1 MSVIEVDNV
10 SYSYRLGE
18 KECVPALSSVSFFV
32 EEGEFITV
40 VGKNGSGKSTLA
52 KLLNG
57 LLLPSG
63 GTVRVAGNL
72 TSDQDTIFEVR
83 KSAGMVFQNPDN
95 QMVSTIV
102 EDDVAFGPENVGI
115 ESGEIKRR
123 VAWALE
129 TVGMSEYRKHSA
141 SRLSGG
147 QKQRVA
153 IAGVLALMPKILIL
167 DEATSMLDPK
177 GRKEVISVAKKLNRE
192 GITIILITHNMDEVA
207 FSKRVLVLD
216 RGSISFDGTPKKLFL
231 EDRIINSAGLSLPPV
246 AKLAA
251 ALSKGGMSVPQNILF
266 MDELVGEICAQ
277 LK

>member
-18 KECVPALSSVSFFV
+18 KESVPALSSVSFFV
-32 EEGEFITV
+32 EEGEFLTV

-57 LLLPSG
+57 LLLPQS
-63 GTVRVAGNL
+63 GTVKVDGKL
-72 TSDQDTIFEVR
+72 TSDENTIFEVR
-83 KSAGMVFQNPDN
+83 KAAGMVFQNPDN
-95 QMVSTIV
+95 QMVATIV

-115 ESGEIKRR
+115 ESDEIKRR

-129 TVGMSEYRKHSA
+129 TVGMSAYRKHSA

-147 QKQRVA
+147 QKQRIA
-153 IAGVLALMPKILIL
+153 IAGVLALKPKILIL

-177 GRKEVISVAKKLNRE
+177 GRQEVLSVAKKLNDD
-192 GITIILITHNMDEVA
+192 GITVILITHNMDEVA
-207 FSKRVLVLD
+207 HSKRVLVLD
-216 RGSISFDGTPKKLFL
+216 NGSISFDGTPKKLFL
-231 EDRIINSAGLSLPPV
+231 EDGVLNSAGLSLPPV

-251 ALSKGGMSVPQNILF
+251 QLNNGGMDVSKNVLF
-266 MDELVGEICAQ
+266 IDELVGEICAR